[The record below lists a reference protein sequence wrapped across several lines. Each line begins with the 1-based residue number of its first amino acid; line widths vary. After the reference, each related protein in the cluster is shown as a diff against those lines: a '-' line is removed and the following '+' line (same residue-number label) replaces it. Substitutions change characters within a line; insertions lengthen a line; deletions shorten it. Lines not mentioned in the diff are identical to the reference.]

1 LMQLDI
7 LQLRGYNDG
16 FCFNHIPIKRQK
28 WRLFILTFHVG
39 WYVPG
44 RDTFASPYRLPKY
57 L

>member
-39 WYVPG
+39 WCEPG
-44 RDTFASPYRLPKY
+44 RDTFASPYRLLKY
-57 L
+57 P